1 MGKREI
7 KSKTGTAV
15 ALILFQSMLYG
26 FGDAISKA
34 AFEIMPVY
42 SLITARYAI
51 AFVLL
56 ILIYHKTL
64 LKEIKAVS
72 WKVWILPSLCI
83 SLGMIFNNIAI
94 NCTAATTAAFLR
106 SLSTIMTPI
115 LAFLI
120 YKKRLKK
127 SECIVYVIAV
137 AGLYLLCGRGGLS
150 SFGWGEVFSL
160 LSALLCAG
168 SLIFGEESL
177 KQMSAGSL
185 TTIQAGFSLILSL
198 LFAFSQD
205 HGLYFATANTNVWLI
220 IFYMAV
226 ACTLV
231 GVLLQNI
238 AMEFASA
245 KLIAL
250 LQCACPVLTAL
261 FAFVILGEKLSFAG
275 IIGATLI
282 ILSLVIEI
290 IFE

>member
-56 ILIYHKTL
+56 ILIYHKTV
-64 LKEIKAVS
+64 LKEIRAVS

-127 SECIVYVIAV
+127 SECIS
-137 AGLYLLCGRGGLS
+137 LRHCRSRTLS
-150 SFGWGEVFSL
+150 SL
-160 LSALLCAG
+160 R
-168 SLIFGEESL
+168 
-177 KQMSAGSL
+177 KRR
-185 TTIQAGFSLILSL
+185 
-198 LFAFSQD
+198 
-205 HGLYFATANTNVWLI
+205 
-220 IFYMAV
+220 
-226 ACTLV
+226 
-231 GVLLQNI
+231 
-238 AMEFASA
+238 
-245 KLIAL
+245 
-250 LQCACPVLTAL
+250 
-261 FAFVILGEKLSFAG
+261 
-275 IIGATLI
+275 
-282 ILSLVIEI
+282 SLVIWVGRSI
-290 IFE
+290 LTSLSSSLRGFTHFR